1 MQSIQA
7 AQPLTTGFEKTV
19 SAGRLRRFLLRLVL
33 ILAGVAVGLGLAEVI
48 MRAFH
53 LGQTRM
59 VVLYNDSSLK
69 LPPHFK
75 FTNLKENRNEVE
87 TNNLGFHDY
96 ERQTTNSNYRILFL
110 GDSFLEARHVN
121 TDSLFTIRLE
131 KKFTQEGQRIE
142 VINGGVPGTGTVYQ
156 YMLWKEFFEPTVKV
170 DHLVLCFYM
179 GNDLVDNN
187 VDLTAENIWAT
198 GSPYFVDGQGKILKV
213 GNEPGAVKKG
223 INLVRDHSVLFNT
236 FYELAFQIRK
246 TLRGNGGVDGADD
259 EGRDR
264 TTAWQA
270 SEQGT
275 IALLKRWQTELGGKN
290 IPLDVVLIDRPGK
303 VYNKF
308 EREFM
313 DRLRATCTQDHF
325 DCLRLKLTND
335 PFESYSFD
343 GVSLGHFNYKGH
355 ELAASELYDFF
366 KSHHAAIFTQGA
378 AAQALR
384 P

>member
-1 MQSIQA
+1 M
-7 AQPLTTGFEKTV
+7 T
-19 SAGRLRRFLLRLVL
+19 AGRPRRFLLRLVL
-33 ILAGVAVGLGLAEVI
+33 IFAGVAVGLGLAEII

-156 YMLWKEFFEPTVKV
+156 YMLWKEYFEPTVKV

-213 GNEPGAVKKG
+213 ANEPGAIKKG

-236 FYELAFQIRK
+236 LYELAFQIRK

-264 TTAWQA
+264 TAVWQA

-275 IALLKRWQTELGGKN
+275 IALLKRWKTELRGKN

-313 DRLRATCTQDHF
+313 DRLEATCTQDHI

-355 ELAASELYDFF
+355 ELAANELYDFF